1 MKAMRNFRVAA
12 ALTLLSLVTPL
23 ARPAELPRPA
33 PDLAI
38 NLTQG
43 KQLKLSQF
51 KGKTVVL
58 AFILTY
64 CSHCQSVMAAL
75 AKMHNEYG
83 ARGLQ
88 VVASATE
95 DMAASALPA
104 FLRQF
109 VPPFPVGYNT
119 NIQSAAFLQHPPMLM
134 FYMPAVVFID
144 KDGMIRQQ
152 YEGRDSFLEENS
164 AERNIRAEIE
174 KMLVPPARK
183 KPAGKKTAKT
193 SAPK

>member
-12 ALTLLSLVTPL
+12 ALTLLSVVMPL

-33 PDLAI
+33 PDFAI
-38 NLTQG
+38 NLGQG
-43 KQLKLSQF
+43 NQLKLSQY

-75 AKMHNEYG
+75 AKMQNEYG

-109 VPPFPVGYNT
+109 APPFKVGYNT
-119 NIQSAAFLQHPPMLM
+119 NIQSATFLQHPPMLM

-144 KDGMIRQQ
+144 KDGVIRQQ
-152 YEGRDSFLEENS
+152 YEGRDSFLAESS
-164 AERNIRAEIE
+164 AEKNIRAELE
-174 KMLVPPARK
+174 KMLVQPARK
-183 KPAGKKTAKT
+183 KPAGKKAAKT